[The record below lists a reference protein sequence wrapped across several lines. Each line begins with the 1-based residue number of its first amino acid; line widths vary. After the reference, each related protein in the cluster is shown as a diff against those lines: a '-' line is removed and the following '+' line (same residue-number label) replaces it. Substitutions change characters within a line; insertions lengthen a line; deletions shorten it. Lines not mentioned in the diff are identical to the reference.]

1 VYRLLWRHL
10 LLQKFDGQAGE
21 IARSID
27 DGDEPAARKFSF
39 RNSSAPG
46 CVHAGEEPAMLR
58 QIRFGSKGDMPGTTA
73 SGAQRPFRQIS
84 NTASGHEALVIV
96 LPVPDRHPGNRNF
109 DALADPA
116 AVDMPVACLLN
127 RTVKGLGA

>member
-1 VYRLLWRHL
+1 MYRLLWRHL

-73 SGAQRPFRQIS
+73 SGANRPFGSSRCWPSRVEADFPVYAPIS
-84 NTASGHEALVIV
+84 KQSRPIKAKLDV
-96 LPVPDRHPGNRNF
+96 DRNF
-109 DALADPA
+109 PELRARLE
-116 AVDMPVACLLN
+116 M
-127 RTVKGLGA
+127 